1 MKFNTRA
8 IHSHHQ
14 HEKIYGAHTTPIYQT
29 STFIFENADQGGR
42 RFSGNE
48 EGYIYTRLGNPNMT
62 EVGMRIANLE
72 GTEKGLVTSS
82 GMSAVST
89 TLMRHLSNGD
99 HIIASDCLYGC
110 SFGFITEVL
119 PQYGIE
125 VDTID
130 LTNEEQLLKTIKDN
144 TKVIYFETPANPTLK
159 IIDIK
164 KVTNIAKSKNIKV
177 VVDNTFMTPYLQRPI
192 ELGADVVIHS
202 ATKYIGGHGDV
213 IAGIIVGRSEDID
226 NIAFP
231 YLKDFGGNG
240 SPFDSWLLMRG
251 IKTLGLRMERHCAN
265 AQKVAEYL
273 EKHPKIAKVYYPGL
287 ESFKGKEIADKQM
300 KGYGGIIAFEMKD
313 GFDAGKKLMDSV
325 NMISLA
331 VSLGTVDTLI
341 QHPASMTHSPI
352 PKEEREKGG
361 ITDGLVRL
369 SIGIEDVE
377 DILSDL
383 DNALER

>member
-42 RFSGNE
+42 RFSGEE
-48 EGYIYTRLGNPNMT
+48 EGFIYTRLGNPNMT

-89 TLMRHLSNGD
+89 TLMRHLSHGD

-130 LTNEEQLLKTIKDN
+130 LTNEELLLNTIKDN

-164 KVTNIAKSKNIKV
+164 KITTIAKSKGIKV
-177 VVDNTFMTPYLQRPI
+177 VVDNTFMTPYLQSPI
-192 ELGADVVIHS
+192 ELGADIVIHS

-213 IAGIIVGRSEDID
+213 IAGIIVGKSEDIN

-231 YLKDFGGNG
+231 YLKDFGGNS

-251 IKTLGLRMERHCAN
+251 IKTLGLRMERHCSN

-300 KGYGGIIAFEMKD
+300 RGYGGIIAFEMKD

-377 DILSDL
+377 DILNDL
-383 DNALER
+383 DNALKK